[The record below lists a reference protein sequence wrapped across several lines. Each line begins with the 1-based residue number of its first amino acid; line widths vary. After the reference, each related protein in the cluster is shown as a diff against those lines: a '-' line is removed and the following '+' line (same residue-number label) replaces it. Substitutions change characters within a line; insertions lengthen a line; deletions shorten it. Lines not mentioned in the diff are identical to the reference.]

1 MTSNMTCENTKRFD
15 ENIREDQKRR
25 QQCASKWWLCHNCHI
40 YFFAYIVR
48 TIFKNLRNQWMV
60 QQHIASNILHFFLV
74 KNAFFGLSFCDF
86 KPSLKNAIRSV
97 ARKKDLGKAERKK
110 YENFFAIKNATRFPP
125 YFFWLE
131 YFGGVGGRSMAT
143 GLLITEVPSK
153 PVWLKCHP
161 PPSNAQLHFFESI
174 E

>member
-125 YFFWLE
+125 YFFLTGI
-131 YFGGVGGRSMAT
+131 FRGSGRTVHGYGTVNHRSTIKTCVAKM
-143 GLLITEVPSK
+143 S
-153 PVWLKCHP
+153 P